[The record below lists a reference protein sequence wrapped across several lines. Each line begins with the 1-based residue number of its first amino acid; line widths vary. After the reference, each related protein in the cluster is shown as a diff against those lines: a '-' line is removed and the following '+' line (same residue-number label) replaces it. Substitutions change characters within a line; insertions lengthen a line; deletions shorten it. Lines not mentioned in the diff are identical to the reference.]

1 MRMVVKWSCCVGD
14 DDDDY
19 DDCDVADYGDD
30 DVEDEENLRKQCF
43 QQSMRTR

>member
-19 DDCDVADYGDD
+19 DDCDVEAANDTDAGS
-30 DVEDEENLRKQCF
+30 KK
-43 QQSMRTR
+43 T